1 MKKTTTVL
9 LTMGLLTMGL
19 VADATIA
26 RSQTLDVQ
34 EQCASQARKAF
45 QELENENRA
54 EHKQST
60 LTQRGVSDYQSHY
73 HTKLDR
79 CLMLIQRRSFVPLSA
94 NLSDQQR
101 QSVLVDANERR
112 YYAIYIETQLAAEP
126 KPRLD
131 VCELIPG
138 MRLKTV
144 CKTRDEFD
152 AFVATYVEQ

>member
-1 MKKTTTVL
+1 MGKITAVL
-9 LTMGLLTMGL
+9 LTTGF
-19 VADATIA
+19 VACGAIA
-26 RSQTLDVQ
+26 SAQSLDVQ

-54 EHKQST
+54 EYKQSASM
-60 LTQRGVSDYQSHY
+60 QRGASDYQNHY
-73 HTKLDR
+73 NAKLDR
-79 CLMLIQRRSFVPLSA
+79 CLMLIHRRSFIPLSA

-112 YYAIYIETQLAAEP
+112 QYAIYIETQLAAEP

-144 CKTRDEFD
+144 CKSRDEFD
-152 AFVATYVEQ
+152 AFVAPYMEQ